1 MSEDNNPVPAI
12 VEIQQRTI
20 ESFGWAKRAY
30 DWCQLE
36 YSVDGSKSRIVALQ
50 KELEAEKEK
59 LKVNEKKLRKLRLG
73 IVADMIEQGPI
84 NSDE

>member
-1 MSEDNNPVPAI
+1 MTENNNPVPAI
-12 VEIQQRTI
+12 VEMQQRTI

-36 YSVDGSKSRIVALQ
+36 YSLEGSKGRIASLE

-59 LKVNEKKLRKLRLG
+59 LKANESKLRKLRLG
-73 IVADMIEQGPI
+73 IVADMIEQGPT
-84 NSDE
+84 NSNE

>member
-1 MSEDNNPVPAI
+1 MTEDNNPVPAI
-12 VEIQQRTI
+12 VEIQQRTV

-36 YSVDGSKSRIVALQ
+36 YSVEGSQSRIATLE
-50 KELEAEKEK
+50 KELAAEKEK
-59 LKVNEKKLRKLRLG
+59 LKANEKKLRKLRLG

-84 NSDE
+84 DSNE